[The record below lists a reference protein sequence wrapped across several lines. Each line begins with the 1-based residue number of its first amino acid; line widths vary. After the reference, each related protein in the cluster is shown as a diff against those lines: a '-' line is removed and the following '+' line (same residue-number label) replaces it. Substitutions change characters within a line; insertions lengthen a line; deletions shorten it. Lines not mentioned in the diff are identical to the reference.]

1 MYSIVCVSLIG
12 DVGRERDR
20 TYIIVKVGGL
30 NTPMIVVGV
39 VVLLTL
45 FFVLKNAGKNMRRPD
60 LVV

>member
-1 MYSIVCVSLIG
+1 
-12 DVGRERDR
+12 
-20 TYIIVKVGGL
+20 
-30 NTPMIVVGV
+30 MIVVGV